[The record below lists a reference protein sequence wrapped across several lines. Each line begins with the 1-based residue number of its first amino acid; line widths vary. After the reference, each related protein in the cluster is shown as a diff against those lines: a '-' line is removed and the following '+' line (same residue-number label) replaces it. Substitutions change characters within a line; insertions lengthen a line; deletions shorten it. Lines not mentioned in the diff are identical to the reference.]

1 MAKKK
6 ESNKEKAAKAI
17 ARLWGGIEDDQFDLL
32 LEHIELTKF
41 KKGELIYKNEEHPA
55 KAMCLLTGKVKIF
68 KDGISG
74 KNQIIRVIKPL
85 EFFGFRAYFAD
96 EIYKTAAMS
105 LDNCVVAQFP
115 FAVLMKMLQKS
126 FNIGHYFIKYLSIEI
141 GKSDDRTVNLPKAH
155 PCPPCR
161 SSSLPARFL
170 RTGQRWLHAGL
181 QSEPRRPGK
190 HCKYDD
196 QQLHPHPFFLCN

>member
-17 ARLWGGIEDDQFDLL
+17 AKLWGGIEDEQFDLL
-32 LEHIELTKF
+32 LEHIELKKF
-41 KKGELIYKNEEHPA
+41 KKGELIYQNEQLPTE
-55 KAMCLLTGKVKIF
+55 AMCLLTGKVKIF

-105 LDNCVVAQFP
+105 LDNCVVASFP
-115 FAVLMKMLQKS
+115 IAVLMKLLQKS

-141 GKSDDRTVNLPKAH
+141 GKSDDRTVNQIGRAH
-155 PCPPCR
+155 V
-161 SSSLPARFL
+161 
-170 RTGQRWLHAGL
+170 
-181 QSEPRRPGK
+181 
-190 HCKYDD
+190 
-196 QQLHPHPFFLCN
+196 